1 VVAGNVG
8 DYAASMTT
16 HPSFVQLQRAGLAGA
31 ALLAVAAGGVGLLE
45 SWPFAALWLV
55 QSLTLWALC
64 WQQVWQRRA
73 LNRPAPEAAL
83 YPTLGRANQL
93 TILRGLLI
101 AATGGFLLQ
110 LPGNALLIWAA
121 AFLYSVAAILDRVD
135 GYVARR
141 SRQTSLLG
149 SELDTVFDALGLV
162 VAPLLAVLLGKV
174 HGSYLLVS
182 VAYYLFSYARSR
194 RLRLGLPVHPLLPNT
209 LRRTLAGFQMGY
221 VAVVLWPPFQ
231 AQLTVVAGVAFMLPL
246 LLGFV
251 VDWLVVSGR
260 IDAARAPA
268 FDALASLS
276 TRWLQ
281 PLLRAVLLLSL
292 LSLCLFEGSALTPL
306 LGAGFALAALLVLT
320 GFGARI
326 GALLL
331 LLLWA
336 WQVPFAVT
344 TPLFLTLLFSTIG
357 VLLLGSG
364 RFSLWQGDDQ
374 WIARHDGTS

>member
-1 VVAGNVG
+1 MLLL
-8 DYAASMTT
+8 AA
-16 HPSFVQLQRAGLAGA
+16 AGA
-31 ALLAVAAGGVGLLE
+31 IGVLE
-45 SWPFAALWLV
+45 GSRYAALWLL
-55 QSLTLWALC
+55 QSLALWALS
-64 WQQVWQRRA
+64 WQLVWQRRA
-73 LNRPAPEAAL
+73 LNRATAQAAL
-83 YPTLGRANQL
+83 YPSLGLANQL
-93 TILRGLLI
+93 TLLRGLLI

-135 GYVARR
+135 GFVARR
-141 SRQTSLLG
+141 TRQTSLLG
-149 SELDTVFDALGLV
+149 SELDTIFDALGLV

-174 HGSYLLVS
+174 HVSYLLVS
-182 VAYYLFSYARSR
+182 VAYYIFSMARAR
-194 RLRLGLPVHPLLPNT
+194 RLRRGLPVHPLLPNT

-231 AQLTVVAGVAFMLPL
+231 AELTVVAGVAFMLPL

-260 IDAARAPA
+260 IDASRSPV
-268 FDALASLS
+268 FDALAALS
-276 TRWLQ
+276 HHWCQ
-281 PLLRAVLLLSL
+281 PLLRVLLLGTL
-292 LSLCLFEGSALTPL
+292 ALQCWREGAMLTPVL
-306 LGAGFALAALLVLT
+306 SGGFALAALLILT

-336 WQVPFAVT
+336 WWLPFAVT
-344 TPLFLTLLFSTIG
+344 TPLFLTLLLSTVG

-364 RFSLWQGDDQ
+364 RFSLWQGDDR
-374 WIARHDGTS
+374 WIARHDGAS

>member
-16 HPSFVQLQRAGLAGA
+16 HPSFIQLQRTGAGGAGL
-31 ALLAVAAGGVGLLE
+31 LVAVAGGIGLLE

-55 QSLTLWALC
+55 QSLALWTLC
-64 WQQVWQRRA
+64 WQQVWQRRT
-73 LNRPAPEAAL
+73 LNRAAPEAAL
-83 YPTLGRANQL
+83 YPALGLANQL

-101 AATGGFLLQ
+101 AATGGLLLQ
-110 LPGNALLIWAA
+110 LPDNALLIWAA
-121 AFLYSVAAILDRVD
+121 ALLYSIAAILDRVD
-135 GYVARR
+135 GFVARR
-141 SRQTSLLG
+141 TRQTSLLG

-162 VAPLLAVLLGKV
+162 VAPLLAVLLGKI
-174 HGSYLLVS
+174 HESYLLVS
-182 VAYYLFSYARSR
+182 VAYYLFSFARTR

-231 AQLTVVAGVAFMLPL
+231 APLTVVAGVAFMLPL

-260 IDAARAPA
+260 IDSSRAPA

-276 TRWLQ
+276 MRWLQ
-281 PLLRAVLLLSL
+281 PLLRAILLSALLSL
-292 LSLCLFEGSALTPL
+292 SLLEGSALTPL
-306 LGAGFALAALLVLT
+306 SGGGFALAALLILT

-331 LLLWA
+331 LLILA

-344 TPLFLTLLFSTIG
+344 SPLFLILLFSTVG

-374 WIARHDGTS
+374 WIARHDGSS

>member
-1 VVAGNVG
+1 VVAVNVG

-16 HPSFVQLQRAGLAGA
+16 HPSFVQLQRTGLVGA
-31 ALLAVAAGGVGLLE
+31 ALLAAGAGGVGLLE
-45 SWPFAALWLV
+45 SWPYAALWLL
-55 QSLTLWALC
+55 QSLTLWTLS

-73 LNRPAPEAAL
+73 LNRPAPEAEL
-83 YPTLGRANQL
+83 YPALGLANQL

-101 AATGGFLLQ
+101 AATGGLLLQ
-110 LPGNALLIWAA
+110 LPDHALLIWAA
-121 AFLYSVAAILDRVD
+121 ALLYSVAAILDRVD
-135 GYVARR
+135 GFVARR
-141 SRQTSLLG
+141 TRHTSLLG

-162 VAPLLAVLLGKV
+162 VAPLLAVLLGKI
-174 HGSYLLVS
+174 HASYLLVS
-182 VAYYLFSYARSR
+182 VAYYLFSVARAR

-231 AQLTVVAGVAFMLPL
+231 APLTIVAGFAFMVPL

-260 IDAARAPA
+260 IDASRAPA
-268 FDALASLS
+268 FDTLASLS
-276 TRWLQ
+276 TQWLQ
-281 PLLRAVLLLSL
+281 PLLRLVLLGTLTW
-292 LSLCLFEGSALTPL
+292 LCLAQGAALTPL
-306 LGAGFALAALLVLT
+306 LGGGFALAALLILT

-336 WQVPFAVT
+336 WHVPFAVT
-344 TPLFLTLLFSTIG
+344 SPLFLTLLFSTVG

-364 RFSLWQGDDQ
+364 RFSLWQGDDH
-374 WIARHDGTS
+374 WIARHDGGS